1 MIRMKKILLP
11 FLFTIA
17 IVCGVFVF
25 TGFANNSIALAATV
39 YFSDDKYT
47 ESDNLLNND
56 GSESYFTIQEFALD
70 VKAASP
76 GTSFPELAQ
85 VIPRQYLETSTTNDE
100 FYYNG
105 KEYSDDHKIP
115 LFLLQIF

>member
-17 IVCGVFVF
+17 IVCGVFI
-25 TGFANNSIALAATV
+25 GFANNSIALAATV

-47 ESDNLLNND
+47 ESDNLLNRD
-56 GSESYFTIQEFALD
+56 GSESYLTIQEFALD
-70 VKAASP
+70 VKAASS

-85 VIPRQYLETSTTNDE
+85 VIPRISLPIER
-100 FYYNG
+100 
-105 KEYSDDHKIP
+105 
-115 LFLLQIF
+115 